1 MEKYPNINILIN
13 VPDRY
18 LPKAEFVLRT
28 YCYIL
33 RLSPKFYYS
42 FHSEGIHLYYGEYN
56 HQDYPMRIFFNPE
69 TAVFFDELELYP
81 LDRVNF
87 CEYNGEYIPF
97 LFSQNGSIFS
107 LYNDFCVI
115 RKDIIASGF
124 YFLTCWHEYIL
135 SSKGIP
141 KGRVDFRESL
151 QYRWDFTEIPVVD
164 VYCQIL
170 YRIINYLLP
179 EYNRDIR
186 WNDSSSF
193 ALSLSHDV
201 DYWHFWT
208 KQHLNNVYHH
218 NLSTFYKRP
227 VNAVFKVIGHTID
240 KALSN
245 NPWKKIK
252 DITKKE
258 EALGVQSTW
267 FIFAKDN
274 FEDERQNYISN
285 ITYREHI
292 LDLLSQKDIGLHGSP
307 ESAFN
312 LEILNNELNVLK
324 KLGFNPTG
332 FRTHYLHFDYQ
343 KSFSILEQAGIQYDS
358 TLGYWEHIGYRAGI
372 SFPFYPFNLK
382 ENRPFRVL
390 EIPLIVM
397 DTTLFSHL
405 AMNLNP
411 VSAYNR
417 LIGLL
422 NRSAKYQSH
431 NSILWHNT
439 TFDNVDF
446 PFWGDLYWKII
457 KKAKKRNGWVT
468 SLNHIYNE
476 WVNISY

>member
-13 VPDRY
+13 VPSRY

-33 RLSPKFYYS
+33 RLNPKFYYS

-56 HQDYPMRIFFNPE
+56 DQTYPIRIFFNPE
-69 TAVFFDELELYP
+69 TASFFDELELYP
-81 LDRVNF
+81 LEKVNF
-87 CEYNGEYIPF
+87 CKYNKEYIPF
-97 LFSQNGSIFS
+97 LFSQNGSVFS
-107 LYNDFCVI
+107 FFEDFCVI

-124 YFLTCWHEYIL
+124 YFLTCWHEYIMNI
-135 SSKGIP
+135 KGIP
-141 KGRVDFRESL
+141 RGRVDYKQSL

-170 YRIINYLLP
+170 YRIINLILP
-179 EYNRDIR
+179 EFIRDIH
-186 WNDSSSF
+186 WNDTNSF

-201 DYWHFWT
+201 DYWHYWT
-208 KQHLNNVYHH
+208 PKQILSTYQY
-218 NLSTFYKRP
+218 NLSTIYKRP
-227 VNAVFKVIGHTID
+227 VAALFKMLGHTID
-240 KALSN
+240 KALGN
-245 NPWKKIK
+245 NPWKKVHRI
-252 DITKKE
+252 IKKE

-267 FIFAKDN
+267 FLFAKDN

-285 ITYREHI
+285 VIYREHI

-312 LEILNNELNVLK
+312 LDILNQEIAVLK
-324 KLGFNPTG
+324 KLGFSPSG

-343 KSFSILEQAGIQYDS
+343 TSFSILEQAGINYDS

-397 DTTLFSHL
+397 DTSLLSHK
-405 AMNLNP
+405 AMNLNSY
-411 VSAYNR
+411 SAKRR
-417 LIGLL
+417 LSRILV
-422 NRSAKYQSH
+422 RAAKYQSH
-431 NSILWHNT
+431 ISLLWHNT
-439 TFDNVDF
+439 TFDNIDF
-446 PFWGDLYWKII
+446 PFWGSLYWAMI
-457 KKAKKRNGWVT
+457 KKAKNRNGWTT
-468 SLNHIYNE
+468 SLNHIYDE